1 MSRAR
6 LLAFLGPLA
15 LLGACGGDSGGNEV
29 KVGLVLPMTGG
40 QATYGEETKNGFL
53 LAYDELKAKGALKV
67 PLKLEWRDEQ
77 SEPEAAGDAAKSL
90 IDTAGVHVVIGT
102 VASGHTRRVFQECK
116 EAGVPGIT
124 PASTNDQIT
133 IEGGEYCSRICFKD
147 TFQGSVL
154 AKFALQRGWKRAAV
168 AEDKSAP
175 YAVGLSEAFRKV
187 YEAGGGVVTR
197 EFYET
202 KDTDYANLVQNVAN
216 AKPDVIVAAGYYTQ
230 VGLMLKQAIGS
241 WDGIPVIGG
250 DGLDSAEFRKL
261 KGSAKNVVFF
271 SSHFAAADANPVVQE
286 FTKKYRERYGKE
298 PGAMAALGYDV
309 MLVLSDVLG
318 RVKDPRDRKQ
328 LKDAINATKGVSCV
342 TGTIDLTAPDR
353 TPAKAAVMLEM
364 TEDAFRYVSTFPAN

>member
-1 MSRAR
+1 
-6 LLAFLGPLA
+6 
-15 LLGACGGDSGGNEV
+15 
-29 KVGLVLPMTGG
+29 
-40 QATYGEETKNGFL
+40 
-53 LAYDELKAKGALKV
+53 
-67 PLKLEWRDEQ
+67 
-77 SEPEAAGDAAKSL
+77 
-90 IDTAGVHVVIGT
+90 
-102 VASGHTRRVFQECK
+102 
-116 EAGVPGIT
+116 
-124 PASTNDQIT
+124 
-133 IEGGEYCSRICFKD
+133 
-147 TFQGSVL
+147 
-154 AKFALQRGWKRAAV
+154 
-168 AEDKSAP
+168 
-175 YAVGLSEAFRKV
+175 
-187 YEAGGGVVTR
+187 
-197 EFYET
+197 
-202 KDTDYANLVQNVAN
+202 
-216 AKPDVIVAAGYYTQ
+216 
-230 VGLMLKQAIGS
+230 MLKQAIGS
-241 WDGIPVIGG
+241 WDGIPVVGG